1 MQQHAMT
8 ERSDGRDEER
18 SMCEWKQSKAGVWVE
33 RTSGQRVLYEGTI
46 AEKGQKGGLMGPE
59 EER

>member
-1 MQQHAMT
+1 MT